1 MVLANFLNLD
11 TLYIKNGNICTI
23 VTICTYKIYF
33 KITGIFNEKKQ
44 EVPNLLLLC
53 FLLQFANN
61 VPVPVRLYIF
71 EIYLKFFVFWFGPL
85 CTVWSKRF
93 WPPSRV
99 QLTKNLSL
107 ATFYSTY
114 FFMKSNKFCL
124 TVLVVLV
131 LTSTHPI
138 VQHAAA
144 IEFNCDSQW

>member
-44 EVPNLLLLC
+44 KVPNLLLLC

-85 CTVWSKRF
+85 CTVWSQRF

-107 ATFYSTY
+107 ATFY
-114 FFMKSNKFCL
+114 
-124 TVLVVLV
+124 VLFHEISINSALLYSLV